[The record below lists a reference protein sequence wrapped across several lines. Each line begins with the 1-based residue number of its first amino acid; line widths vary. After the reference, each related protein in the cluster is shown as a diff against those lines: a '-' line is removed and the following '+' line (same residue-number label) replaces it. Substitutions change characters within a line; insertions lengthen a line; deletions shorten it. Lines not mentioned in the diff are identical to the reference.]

1 MWHDLGVALA
11 LLLVIEG
18 IFPFISP
25 ASMRRTLQ
33 AISQMPD
40 QPLRIAGLTSMLLGL
55 PRHAWKRSLVV
66 A

>member
-25 ASMRRTLQ
+25 AGMRRTLQ

-55 PRHAWKRSLVV
+55 ALLYILN
-66 A
+66 